1 MRQKLEKKKDT
12 RSDGIGSS
20 LDQAQGGSEQPSV
33 EKLLEFIEG
42 PQENEPKVSVRAA
55 KRQRRKKK
63 KVRVCVQW
71 DLSNVVTCGTSCTV
85 GPV

>member
-12 RSDGIGSS
+12 KLDGIGSS
-20 LDQAQGGSEQPSV
+20 LDQSQGGSEQPSV

-63 KVRVCVQW
+63 KVCV
-71 DLSNVVTCGTSCTV
+71 CTV